1 MRTKYKP
8 WAAPYLLEHKEIGI
22 TLEEIALLEYP
33 VYLEIG
39 SGKGQFLLDMASK
52 FSDINFIGVEK
63 NISCSGFCAKKLVEN
78 KITNAKLFAGDG
90 EAVVQSLKDKTVKC
104 LFLNFSDPWP
114 KKKHNKRRLTHDSF
128 LKEYHRILSDDGVI
142 IFKTDN
148 VDLFNFS
155 VEKFNEFDFEI
166 IGLTND
172 YQEIDEF
179 DTPTEYEMNFRNKG
193 IKINRLIAKRK

>member
-22 TLEEIALLEYP
+22 TLEEIGNLEYP

-39 SGKGQFLLDMASK
+39 AGKGQFLLDMAKK
-52 FSDINFIGVEK
+52 FPDINFIGVEK
-63 NISCSGFCAKKLVEN
+63 NISCAGFSAKKLVEEE
-78 KITNAKLFAGDG
+78 IINAKLYAGDG
-90 EAVVQSLKDKTVKC
+90 EEVVKSLKDNTVKC

-114 KKKHNKRRLTHDSF
+114 KKKHNKRRLTHDTF
-128 LKEYHRILSDDGVI
+128 LKEYHRVLNDEGVI

-155 VEKFNEFDFEI
+155 IEKLIEFNFEI
-166 IGLTND
+166 ISVTND
-172 YQEIDEF
+172 YDVIDEF